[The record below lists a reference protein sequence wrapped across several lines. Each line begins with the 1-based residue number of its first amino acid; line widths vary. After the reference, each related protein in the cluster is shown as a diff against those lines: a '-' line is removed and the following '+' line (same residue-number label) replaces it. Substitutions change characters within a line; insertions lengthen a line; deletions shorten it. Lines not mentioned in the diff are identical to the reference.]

1 VLLRGF
7 DCKVFDSDLNLIAI
21 GSAEEIKEYNL
32 VLVHV
37 GVYDSFRVENLD
49 KVTVQS
55 LYENTVISGFL
66 YDINYVKRTMVIGV
80 EKASAVVRRKQVRV
94 LINEDKDMLVG
105 GKLVTC
111 KVLNISTGGMAISCG
126 TQKFSVSDSVFFVLN
141 KMSILGVIKWVR
153 RYNGCITY
161 GVEFAE
167 LQKQVKDEIFYFILN
182 KLTARED
189 VLSV

>member
-1 VLLRGF
+1 MLLRGF

-55 LYENTVISGFL
+55 LNDGMVISGFL

-94 LINEDKDMLVG
+94 LIHEDKDMLVG
-105 GKLVTC
+105 GKLITC
-111 KVLNISTGGMAISCG
+111 KVLNISTGGMAISCN
-126 TQKFSVSDSVFFVLN
+126 TNKFSVSDSVFFVLN

-161 GVEFAE
+161 GVEFVE

>member
-1 VLLRGF
+1 MLLRGF